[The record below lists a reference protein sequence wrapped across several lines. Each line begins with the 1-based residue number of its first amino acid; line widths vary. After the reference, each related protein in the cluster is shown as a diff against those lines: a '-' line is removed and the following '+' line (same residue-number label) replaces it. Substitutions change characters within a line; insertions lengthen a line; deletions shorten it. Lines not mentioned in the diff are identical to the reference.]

1 MMKEPAVI
9 EKRWGF
15 YLKIT
20 ANTTNS
26 ILAIGAFSNA
36 TTLLWVSVCKEELAE
51 TGQSFSNFWELP
63 SSIIWKDKQDI
74 ALFPLL
80 FQKGGGSYFGNAER
94 SFIIK
99 LMGVNLTVCVNRK
112 PAHTE
117 LVFGI
122 RLQRRFCLLLL
133 EQGQV
138 FRGGQ
143 DFIPSTEHFQS
154 FFAISEW
161 QPDLSVENGPIAGV
175 PDLKSWSFSHMN

>member
-1 MMKEPAVI
+1 MMKEPAVF
-9 EKRWGF
+9 EKRWGC

-20 ANTTNS
+20 ANTINS

-36 TTLLWVSVCKEELAE
+36 ITLLWVSVCKEELAE

-80 FQKGGGSYFGNAER
+80 FEKGGGSYFGNAER
-94 SFIIK
+94 SFIIN
-99 LMGVNLTVCVNRK
+99 LIGVNLTVCVNRK

-122 RLQRRFCLLLL
+122 KLQRRFWFVAI
-133 EQGQV
+133 GTGTS
-138 FRGGQ
+138 F
-143 DFIPSTEHFQS
+143 PSRSRFHPFHWAFS
-154 FFAISEW
+154 KFFAISEW
-161 QPDLSVENGPIAGV
+161 QPDLSVENGPVAGF
-175 PDLKSWSFSHMN
+175 PDLKSWSLSHMT